1 MPGRGVHRREDT
13 MQGTEH
19 HPSEVEQEVRRIV
32 EKSHERM
39 SWAHLE
45 HFYGMSE
52 KTLQNVAY
60 NRAFSI
66 ETAVRILRKHGLKLV
81 IEEDKV

>member
-1 MPGRGVHRREDT
+1 MH
-13 MQGTEH
+13 GTEH

-32 EKSHERM
+32 EKSHEKL
-39 SWAHLE
+39 SWSRLE

-60 NRAFSI
+60 NRNFSI

-81 IEEDKV
+81 IEEENI

>member
-1 MPGRGVHRREDT
+1 

-32 EKSHERM
+32 EGSHEKL
-39 SWAHLE
+39 SWSRLE

-60 NRAFSI
+60 NRNFSI

-81 IEEDKV
+81 IEEESI